1 MAIKYKKG
9 DIIMLPRFF
18 YDAPVFYFGR
28 ITAVDEDALS
38 VENLARGERV
48 ELGNLEGYCKTL
60 MNQYKFS
67 EAGVRKVLLGR
78 WVRDLN
84 SGKEGQITYFAVK
97 EICGEEEWLICIN
110 GRQITADEFFH
121 NHVFLEDDYPC
132 SELPMFNIGLGVRHG
147 E

>member
-18 YDAPVFYFGR
+18 CDAPVFYFGR
-28 ITAVDEDALS
+28 ITAVYENTWS

-48 ELGNLEGYCKTL
+48 ELGNLEGCCKAL
-60 MNQYKFS
+60 VDQYKFS
-67 EAGVRKVLLGR
+67 EAGVRKVRLGR

-110 GRQITADEFFH
+110 SRLITADEFFRSY
-121 NHVFLEDDYPC
+121 VFLEDDYPC
-132 SELPMFNIGLGVRHG
+132 SELPCFNIGIGVRPW